1 MLICKVIQAGA
12 IQRANPVRSE
22 EQAVGDQSRD
32 GAAHADAADD
42 GVEIGVQR
50 RLAPAERDYGG
61 AQIGQTIDPSQHCFK
76 RNGRGSLVVFVA
88 VGAIQVAAPD
98 RHDLRQNRVRCRL
111 HGAHEHARL
120 ADLSVKLSDQL
131 HEEGCSPLA
140 SSL

>member
-1 MLICKVIQAGA
+1 MIKVAHRTPA
-12 IQRANPVRSE
+12 AN
-22 EQAVGDQSRD
+22 
-32 GAAHADAADD
+32 AADD
-42 GVEIGVQR
+42 NVEIGMQR

-76 RNGRGSLVVFVA
+76 RNERGSLVVFVA

-120 ADLSVKLSDQL
+120 ADLSV
-131 HEEGCSPLA
+131 
-140 SSL
+140 SLTSFMKKAARRWHRAYSRRSG